1 MEIQEFG
8 LLQEIESLDTKDRV
22 IEAYVK
28 IAMKA
33 RKPADQIRALDK
45 IAELRGFKLDRA
57 ATDLKHCSPE
67 ELENIIEE
75 MVIPMLSPYGV
86 DGRRLEVKDDVP
98 LDN

>member
-1 MEIQEFG
+1 MELPEFG
-8 LLQEIESLDTKDRV
+8 ILQEVESLDTKDRV

-28 IAMKA
+28 IAMNA

-57 ATDLKHCSPE
+57 ATDLVHCSPE

-75 MVIPMLSPYGV
+75 MVIPMLSPYGLA
-86 DGRRLEVKDDVP
+86 GRRLEVKDDVP
-98 LDN
+98 LDD